1 MVRPLTPAQAQQN
14 AAFLRELRRTG
25 NARAAADSIGIHRAA
40 LTRRRAKHPAFAA
53 AWDAALAHVHARLE
67 REPRAH
73 RTPAGRR
80 QIRRVPPGGITHAAE
95 QRFLLALSATSNIRL
110 SAKAAG
116 FSPASFYV
124 RRSRDPA
131 FAEQWRDALAQGY
144 GRVEQA
150 LLEAGLAR
158 DAPRDAWAHNDPP
171 ALPPMTPA
179 QALQL
184 LYLHQKEARLL
195 AEPTPIKRRRG
206 ETPEA
211 HQVRLSAMHE
221 AKLERDREAFR
232 RAEAAREAR
241 GEERWLPVEIVGLP
255 DLSQVEGWSQAD
267 PTKTPHDPDRALFGG
282 LRAGNRKKRGG
293 DG

>member
-1 MVRPLTPAQAQQN
+1 MPRPLTPAQLRQN
-14 AAFLRELRRTG
+14 AAFLRELRRLG
-25 NARAAADSIGIHRAA
+25 NARAAADAIGVHRAA

-53 AWDAALAHVHARLE
+53 AWDAALAFVHARLAD
-67 REPRAH
+67 EPRAH
-73 RTPAGRR
+73 RTPSGRR
-80 QIRRVPPGGITHAAE
+80 QIRRVPPGGITEAVE
-95 QRFLLALSATSNIRL
+95 QRFLLALSATANIRL

-124 RRSRDPA
+124 RRRRDPE
-131 FAEQWRDALAQGY
+131 FDRQWRDALARGY
-144 GRVEQA
+144 DRVERA

-158 DAPRDAWAHNDPP
+158 AAPRDAWAHNDPP
-171 ALPPMTPA
+171 ALPPMTVP

-206 ETPEA
+206 ETPGA

-232 RAEAAREAR
+232 RAEAARGAR
-241 GEERWLPVEIVGLP
+241 GQARWLPVEIVGLP

-267 PTKTPHDPDRALFGG
+267 PAKVPHDPARALFGG
-282 LRAGNRKKRGG
+282 LRAGDRKKRGG
-293 DG
+293 GG